1 MSRPGR
7 VKQAIMAK
15 TSPGEY
21 VRQVRQE
28 MRKVTWPT
36 WKETYITTIMVFIMA
51 LLMALFFLG
60 VDFVLGNGVKWLLS
74 LGS

>member
-1 MSRPGR
+1 
-7 VKQAIMAK
+7 MAK
-15 TSPGEY
+15 TSPGEF

-51 LLMALFFLG
+51 LLMAVFFMG

-74 LGS
+74 LGG